1 MTGPVCW
8 TVHHVNTAWMR
19 NLNALAGGPFLLMI
33 DMPSPWLPSVTGQ
46 LLSSALSSVLRLENV
61 SSTLTVTAMELEA
74 PVTWTA
80 PVAVPETCSNAN

>member
-8 TVHHVNTAWMR
+8 TVHLVNAAWMR
-19 NLNALAGGPFLLMI
+19 SLSALAGGPCLLMI

-46 LLSSALSSVLRLENV
+46 LLWSALSTVLRLENV
-61 SSTLTVTAMELEA
+61 RSTLTVTAMELEA